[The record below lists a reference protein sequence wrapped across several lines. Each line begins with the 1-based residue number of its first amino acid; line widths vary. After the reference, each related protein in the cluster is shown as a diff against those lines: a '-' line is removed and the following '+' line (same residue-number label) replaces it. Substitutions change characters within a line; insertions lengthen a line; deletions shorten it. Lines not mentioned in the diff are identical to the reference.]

1 MNLLQMSFS
10 ASVLILMAVAFRK
23 FFSDRIPGTVFSL
36 LWLLAWWKL
45 MIPVPTGFP
54 VPAAH
59 SLSGKMPDITV
70 ALPLSAGTWQTAE
83 AGPDVGWNLLKL
95 LWLCGAVSV
104 SLYIAYLHAASMKKY
119 RTAIP
124 LKESSWI
131 PMWLEQKRSFR
142 GITVRVSDE
151 IASPFAHV
159 R

>member
-1 MNLLQMSFS
+1 MNLP
-10 ASVLILMAVAFRK
+10 LM
-23 FFSDRIPGTVFSL
+23 
-36 LWLLAWWKL
+36 
-45 MIPVPTGFP
+45 
-54 VPAAH
+54 
-59 SLSGKMPDITV
+59 SLSAETRQTV
-70 ALPLSAGTWQTAE
+70 G
-83 AGPDVGWNLLKL
+83 AGPDFGWNILKI